1 MEGEK
6 IIKKTVPNEPIV
18 RKKSNKPITE
28 EIIINSGEEQI
39 KQSNKDETKLRGARN
54 RIKRNQPF
62 TMNAFDGTSKS
73 EKTETKP
80 DGTIVRTII
89 EINGNQK
96 KTTVITTKG
105 GSTRT
110 NTKIET
116 ISGGSSN
123 SKKGDGFGFG
133 RMDSDFD
140 SGFDSFNKM
149 WEKQV
154 NQMNNFYNNFGNF
167 GNQKGYHYEY
177 SSGSKGNKK
186 NKTNQK
192 EEEWDFDF
200 NQNKKK
206 TNIKDYGW
214 ADNDNDND
222 NNNTNNKNDDWD
234 YGWGTDN
241 TSNKKNEKTKKNDD
255 WDYGWGTDDNN
266 KNKIEIENKTP
277 SITGSEFQ
285 KSALDAHNK
294 YRAKHHVGKLVLN
307 QELCDIAQKYA
318 EQLARTGNFAHSNGS
333 FHGDNMG
340 ENLFACYG
348 MKITGKMM
356 TDDWYNEVQQYN
368 FSRPGFTSGTG
379 HFTQVVWKGSKQ
391 VGFGYAQARD
401 GYYYGVANY
410 YPAGNF
416 IGEFEDNV
424 FEA

>member
-1 MEGEK
+1 MQGK
-6 IIKKTVPNEPIV
+6 VIKKTVPNEPIV
-18 RKKSNKPITE
+18 RKKPKEEPINN
-28 EIIINSGEEQI
+28 EIIINSGEDSI
-39 KQSNKDETKLRGARN
+39 RQSNNEEPKLKGARN

-62 TMNAFDGTSKS
+62 TMNAFDGSSKS

-105 GSTRT
+105 GCTKT
-110 NTKIET
+110 NTRIET
-116 ISGGSSN
+116 VSGGSSSN
-123 SKKGDGFGFG
+123 NKGNDGFGFG

-140 SGFDSFNKM
+140 SGFGNFDKM

-154 NQMNNFYNNFGNF
+154 NQMNNFYNNFANF

-177 SSGSKGNKK
+177 SSSSKGNKNDNK
-186 NKTNQK
+186 N
-192 EEEWDFDF
+192 
-200 NQNKKK
+200 NKKK
-206 TNIKDYGW
+206 IEWEYDFG
-214 ADNDNDND
+214 D
-222 NNNTNNKNDDWD
+222 NNNKKNTSNKNDDWD

-241 TSNKKNEKTKKNDD
+241 KNEKKTEKTKKYDA
-255 WDYGWGTDDNN
+255 WDYGWGTDSNTNKKNNTDDNYSQP
-266 KNKIEIENKTP
+266 ISGTD
-277 SITGSEFQ
+277 FQ
-285 KSALDAHNK
+285 KSALDAHNN

-318 EQLARTGNFAHSNGS
+318 EELARTGNFAHSGNS
-333 FHGDNMG
+333 FHDDNMG

-356 TDDWYNEVQQYN
+356 TDDWYNEVNQYN
-368 FSRPGFTSGTG
+368 FNNPGYISGTG
-379 HFTQVVWKGSKQ
+379 HFTQIVWKGSKQ

-424 FEA
+424 FRA

>member
-1 MEGEK
+1 MQGK
-6 IIKKTVPNEPIV
+6 VIKKTVPNEPIV
-18 RKKSNKPITE
+18 RKKPEKPITE

-39 KQSNKDETKLRGARN
+39 KDSEKDEPKLRGTRK

-62 TMNAFDGTSKS
+62 VMNASDGSSKS

-80 DGTIVRTII
+80 DGTIVRTIV

-116 ISGGSSN
+116 VSGGSN
-123 SKKGDGFGFG
+123 NKGDFGFG

-140 SGFDSFNKM
+140 SGFDNFNKM

-154 NQMNNFYNNFGNF
+154 NQMNDFYNNFGNF
-167 GNQKGYHYEY
+167 GNERGYHYEY
-177 SSGSKGNKK
+177 SSSSNNKGNNNKNHKK
-186 NKTNQK
+186 EIK
-192 EEEWDFDF
+192 WDYDF
-200 NQNKKK
+200 GEDNRNKKK

-214 ADNDNDND
+214 DDDNSNK
-222 NNNTNNKNDDWD
+222 NNKKDNWD

-241 TSNKKNEKTKKNDD
+241 NSNKKNDNSKKNDN
-255 WDYGWGTDDNN
+255 WDYGWGTDNN
-266 KNKIEIENKTP
+266 SNININQNKAE
-277 SITGSEFQ
+277 SISGNDFQ
-285 KSALDAHNK
+285 KSALDAHNN
-294 YRAKHHVGKLVLN
+294 YRAKHHVGKLILSK
-307 QELCDIAQKYA
+307 ELCDIAQAYA
-318 EQLARTGNFAHSNGS
+318 EELARTGNFAHSNGS

-348 MKITGKMM
+348 MKISGKMM
-356 TDDWYNEVQQYN
+356 TDDWYNEIKQYDFN
-368 FSRPGFTSGTG
+368 NPGYISGTG
-379 HFTQVVWKGSKQ
+379 HFTQVVWKGSEQ
-391 VGFGYAQARD
+391 VGFGFAQARD

-416 IGEFEDNV
+416 IGEFEENV
-424 FEA
+424 FKA

>member
-1 MEGEK
+1 MQGK
-6 IIKKTVPNEPIV
+6 VIKKTVPNEPIV
-18 RKKSNKPITE
+18 RKKPKEEPINN
-28 EIIINSGEEQI
+28 EIIINSGEDSI
-39 KQSNKDETKLRGARN
+39 RQSNNEEPKLKGARN

-62 TMNAFDGTSKS
+62 TMNAFDGSSKS

-105 GSTRT
+105 GCTKT
-110 NTKIET
+110 NTRIET
-116 ISGGSSN
+116 VSGGSSSN
-123 SKKGDGFGFG
+123 NKGNDGFGFG

-140 SGFDSFNKM
+140 SGFGNFDKM

-154 NQMNNFYNNFGNF
+154 NQMNNFYNNFANF

-177 SSGSKGNKK
+177 SSSSKGNKNDNK
-186 NKTNQK
+186 N
-192 EEEWDFDF
+192 
-200 NQNKKK
+200 NKKK
-206 TNIKDYGW
+206 IEWEYDFG
-214 ADNDNDND
+214 D
-222 NNNTNNKNDDWD
+222 NNNKK
-234 YGWGTDN
+234 N
-241 TSNKKNEKTKKNDD
+241 TSKKNDD
-255 WDYGWGTDDNN
+255 WDYGWGTDSNTNKKNNTNDNYSQ
-266 KNKIEIENKTP
+266 
-277 SITGSEFQ
+277 SISGTDFQ
-285 KSALDAHNK
+285 KSALDAHNN

-318 EQLARTGNFAHSNGS
+318 EELARTGNFAHSGNS
-333 FHGDNMG
+333 FHDDNMG

-356 TDDWYNEVQQYN
+356 TDDWYNEVNQYN
-368 FSRPGFTSGTG
+368 FNNPGYISGTG
-379 HFTQVVWKGSKQ
+379 HFTQIVWKGSKQ

-424 FEA
+424 FRA

>member
-1 MEGEK
+1 MQGK
-6 IIKKTVPNEPIV
+6 VIKKTVPNEPIV
-18 RKKSNKPITE
+18 RKKPEKPITE

-39 KQSNKDETKLRGARN
+39 KDSEKDEPKLRGTTK
-54 RIKRNQPF
+54 RIKRNQPLV
-62 TMNAFDGTSKS
+62 MNASDGSSKS

-80 DGTIVRTII
+80 DGTIVRTIV

-116 ISGGSSN
+116 VSGGSN
-123 SKKGDGFGFG
+123 NKGNFGFG

-140 SGFDSFNKM
+140 SGFDNFNKM

-154 NQMNNFYNNFGNF
+154 NQMNDFYNNFGNF
-167 GNQKGYHYEY
+167 GNERGYHYEY
-177 SSGSKGNKK
+177 SSSSNNKGNNNKNNKK
-186 NKTNQK
+186 EIKW
-192 EEEWDFDF
+192 EYDFGED
-200 NQNKKK
+200 NRNKKK

-214 ADNDNDND
+214 DDDNSNK
-222 NNNTNNKNDDWD
+222 NNKKDNWD

-241 TSNKKNEKTKKNDD
+241 NSNKKNDNSKKNDN
-255 WDYGWGTDDNN
+255 WDYGWGTDNN
-266 KNKIEIENKTP
+266 SNININQNKAE
-277 SITGSEFQ
+277 SISGNDFQ
-285 KSALDAHNK
+285 KSALDAHNN
-294 YRAKHHVGKLVLN
+294 YRAKHHVGKLILSK
-307 QELCDIAQKYA
+307 ELCDIAQAYA
-318 EQLARTGNFAHSNGS
+318 EELARTGNFAHSNGS

-348 MKITGKMM
+348 MKISGKMM
-356 TDDWYNEVQQYN
+356 TDDWYNEIKQYDFN
-368 FSRPGFTSGTG
+368 NPGYISGTG
-379 HFTQVVWKGSKQ
+379 HFTQVVWKGSEQ
-391 VGFGYAQARD
+391 VGFGFAQARD

-424 FEA
+424 FKA

>member
-1 MEGEK
+1 MQGK
-6 IIKKTVPNEPIV
+6 VIKKTVPNEPIV
-18 RKKSNKPITE
+18 RKKPKEEPINN
-28 EIIINSGEEQI
+28 EIIINSGEDSI
-39 KQSNKDETKLRGARN
+39 RQSNNEEPKLKGARN

-62 TMNAFDGTSKS
+62 TMNAFDGSSKS

-105 GSTRT
+105 GCTKT
-110 NTKIET
+110 NTRIET
-116 ISGGSSN
+116 VSGGSSSN
-123 SKKGDGFGFG
+123 NKGNDGFGFG

-140 SGFDSFNKM
+140 SGFGNFDKM

-154 NQMNNFYNNFGNF
+154 NQMNNFYNNFANF

-177 SSGSKGNKK
+177 SSSSKGNKNDNK
-186 NKTNQK
+186 N
-192 EEEWDFDF
+192 
-200 NQNKKK
+200 NKKK
-206 TNIKDYGW
+206 IEWEYDFG
-214 ADNDNDND
+214 D
-222 NNNTNNKNDDWD
+222 NNNKKNTSNKNDDWD

-241 TSNKKNEKTKKNDD
+241 KNEKKTEKTKKYDD
-255 WDYGWGTDDNN
+255 WDYGWGTDSNTNKKNTTNDNYSQP
-266 KNKIEIENKTP
+266 ISGTD
-277 SITGSEFQ
+277 FQ
-285 KSALDAHNK
+285 KSALDAHNN

-318 EQLARTGNFAHSNGS
+318 EELARTGNFAHSGNS
-333 FHGDNMG
+333 FHDDNMG

-356 TDDWYNEVQQYN
+356 TDDWYNEVNQYN
-368 FSRPGFTSGTG
+368 FNNPGYISGTG
-379 HFTQVVWKGSKQ
+379 HFTQIVWKGSKQ

-424 FEA
+424 FRA

>member
-1 MEGEK
+1 MEGGK

-18 RKKSNKPITE
+18 RKKPKAPITE
-28 EIIINSGEEQI
+28 EIVVNSGEEQI
-39 KQSNKDETKLRGARN
+39 KQSDKDETKLRGARN

-116 ISGGSSN
+116 VSGGSSSN
-123 SKKGDGFGFG
+123 KKGDGFGFG

-177 SSGSKGNKK
+177 SSSSKGNK
-186 NKTNQK
+186 NNQK
-192 EEEWDFDF
+192 EEEWDYDF
-200 NQNKKK
+200 NRNKKK

-214 ADNDNDND
+214 DDNKNNDNKA
-222 NNNTNNKNDDWD
+222 NKNDDWD

-241 TSNKKNEKTKKNDD
+241 TSNKNNEKTKKNDD
-255 WDYGWGTDDNN
+255 WDYGWGTDTNNN
-266 KNKIEIENKTP
+266 KNEVESKTP

-285 KSALDAHNK
+285 KSALEAHNK

-318 EQLARTGNFAHSNGS
+318 EKLARTGNFAHSNGS

-356 TDDWYNEVQQYN
+356 TDDWYNEVNQYN
-368 FSRPGFTSGTG
+368 FNNPGYISGTG
-379 HFTQVVWKGSKQ
+379 HFTQIVWKESKQ

>member
-1 MEGEK
+1 MQGK
-6 IIKKTVPNEPIV
+6 VIKKTVPNEPIV
-18 RKKSNKPITE
+18 RKKPKEEPINN
-28 EIIINSGEEQI
+28 EIIINSGEDSI
-39 KQSNKDETKLRGARN
+39 RQSNNEEPKLKGARN

-62 TMNAFDGTSKS
+62 TMNAFDGSSKS

-105 GSTRT
+105 GCTKT
-110 NTKIET
+110 NTRIET
-116 ISGGSSN
+116 VSGGSSSN
-123 SKKGDGFGFG
+123 NKGNDGFGFG

-140 SGFDSFNKM
+140 SGFGNFDKM

-154 NQMNNFYNNFGNF
+154 NQMNNFYNNFANF

-177 SSGSKGNKK
+177 SSSSKGNKNDNK
-186 NKTNQK
+186 N
-192 EEEWDFDF
+192 
-200 NQNKKK
+200 NKKK
-206 TNIKDYGW
+206 IEWEYDFGE
-214 ADNDNDND
+214 
-222 NNNTNNKNDDWD
+222 NNNKKNTSNKNDDWD

-241 TSNKKNEKTKKNDD
+241 KNEKKTEKTKKYDA
-255 WDYGWGTDDNN
+255 WDYGWGTDSNTN
-266 KNKIEIENKTP
+266 KKNTTNDYYSQPISGTD
-277 SITGSEFQ
+277 FQ
-285 KSALDAHNK
+285 KSALDAHNN

-318 EQLARTGNFAHSNGS
+318 EELARTGNFAHSGNS
-333 FHGDNMG
+333 FHDDNMG

-356 TDDWYNEVQQYN
+356 TDDWYNEVNQYN
-368 FSRPGFTSGTG
+368 FNNPGYISGTG
-379 HFTQVVWKGSKQ
+379 HFTQIVWKGSKQ

-424 FEA
+424 FRA

>member
-1 MEGEK
+1 MQGK
-6 IIKKTVPNEPIV
+6 VIKKTVPNEPIV
-18 RKKSNKPITE
+18 RKKPKEEPINN
-28 EIIINSGEEQI
+28 EIIINSGEDSI
-39 KQSNKDETKLRGARN
+39 RQSNNEEPKLKGARN

-62 TMNAFDGTSKS
+62 TMNAFDGSSKS

-105 GSTRT
+105 GCTKT
-110 NTKIET
+110 NTRIET
-116 ISGGSSN
+116 VSGGSSSN
-123 SKKGDGFGFG
+123 NKGNDGFGFG
-133 RMDSDFD
+133 RMDSDFE
-140 SGFDSFNKM
+140 SGFGNFDKM

-154 NQMNNFYNNFGNF
+154 NQMNNFYNNFANF

-177 SSGSKGNKK
+177 SSSSKGNKNDNK
-186 NKTNQK
+186 N
-192 EEEWDFDF
+192 
-200 NQNKKK
+200 NKKK
-206 TNIKDYGW
+206 IEWEYDFG
-214 ADNDNDND
+214 D
-222 NNNTNNKNDDWD
+222 NNNKKNTGNKNDDWD

-241 TSNKKNEKTKKNDD
+241 KNEKKTEKTKKYDD
-255 WDYGWGTDDNN
+255 WDYGWGTNSNTNKKNNTDDNYSQP
-266 KNKIEIENKTP
+266 ISGTD
-277 SITGSEFQ
+277 FQ
-285 KSALDAHNK
+285 KSALDAHNN

-318 EQLARTGNFAHSNGS
+318 EELARTGNFAHSGNS
-333 FHGDNMG
+333 FHDDNMG

-356 TDDWYNEVQQYN
+356 TDDWYNEVNQYN
-368 FSRPGFTSGTG
+368 FNNPGYISGTG
-379 HFTQVVWKGSKQ
+379 HFTQIVWKGSKQ

-424 FEA
+424 FRA

>member
-1 MEGEK
+1 MQGK
-6 IIKKTVPNEPIV
+6 VIKKTVPNEPIV
-18 RKKSNKPITE
+18 RKKPKEEPINN
-28 EIIINSGEEQI
+28 EIIINSGEDSI
-39 KQSNKDETKLRGARN
+39 RQSNNEEPKLKGARN

-62 TMNAFDGTSKS
+62 TMNAFDGSSKS

-105 GSTRT
+105 GCTKT
-110 NTKIET
+110 NTRIET
-116 ISGGSSN
+116 VSGGSSSN
-123 SKKGDGFGFG
+123 NKGNDGFGFG

-140 SGFDSFNKM
+140 SGFGNFDKM

-154 NQMNNFYNNFGNF
+154 NQMNNFYNNFANF

-177 SSGSKGNKK
+177 SSSSKGNKNDNK
-186 NKTNQK
+186 N
-192 EEEWDFDF
+192 
-200 NQNKKK
+200 NKKK
-206 TNIKDYGW
+206 IEWEYDFG
-214 ADNDNDND
+214 D
-222 NNNTNNKNDDWD
+222 NNNKKNTGNKNDDWD

-241 TSNKKNEKTKKNDD
+241 KNEKKTEKTKKYDD
-255 WDYGWGTDDNN
+255 WDYGWGTDSNTNKKNNTDDNYSQP
-266 KNKIEIENKTP
+266 ISGTD
-277 SITGSEFQ
+277 FQ
-285 KSALDAHNK
+285 KSALDAHNN

-307 QELCDIAQKYA
+307 QELCNIAQKYA
-318 EQLARTGNFAHSNGS
+318 EELARTGNFAHSGNS
-333 FHGDNMG
+333 FHDDNMG

-356 TDDWYNEVQQYN
+356 TDDWYNEVNQYN
-368 FSRPGFTSGTG
+368 FNNPGYISGTG
-379 HFTQVVWKGSKQ
+379 HFTQIVWKGSKQ

-424 FEA
+424 FRA

>member
-1 MEGEK
+1 MQGK
-6 IIKKTVPNEPIV
+6 VIRKSVPNVPIQ
-18 RKKSNKPITE
+18 RLKNDDAPLNE
-28 EIIINSGEEQI
+28 EIIINSGENQI
-39 KQSNKDETKLRGARN
+39 KNPSKEESKLRGARN
-54 RIKRNQPF
+54 RIKRNDPF
-62 TMNAFDGTSKS
+62 TMNVYDGSSKS

-80 DGTIVRTII
+80 DGSIVRTII

-110 NTKIET
+110 NTRIET
-116 ISGGSSN
+116 VSGSGN
-123 SKKGDGFGFG
+123 NFNKGDNFGFG

-140 SGFDSFNKM
+140 SGFDNFNKM

-154 NQMNNFYNNFGNF
+154 NKMYNDFGNF
-167 GNQKGYHYEY
+167 GNERGFHYEY
-177 SSGSKGNKK
+177 SSSSNNKGNKNNK
-186 NKTNQK
+186 NNKK
-192 EEEWDFDF
+192 EIKWDYDF
-200 NQNKKK
+200 GDNKNKKK
-206 TNIKDYGW
+206 INIDF
-214 ADNDNDND
+214 DND
-222 NNNTNNKNDDWD
+222 NNDNEDNNNKKDNWDYGWGTDDTSNNKKKENEKKKDDWD

-241 TSNKKNEKTKKNDD
+241 NNSNQ
-255 WDYGWGTDDNN
+255 N
-266 KNKIEIENKTP
+266 KNKNNEESN
-277 SITGSEFQ
+277 SISGTDFQ
-285 KSALDAHNK
+285 KNALDAHNN

-307 QELCDIAQKYA
+307 QELCDIAQEYA
-318 EQLARTGNFAHSNGS
+318 EELARTGNFAHSGNS

-356 TDDWYNEVQQYN
+356 TDDWYNEVKQYDFN
-368 FSRPGFTSGTG
+368 NPGYISGTG
-379 HFTQVVWKGSKQ
+379 HFTQIVWKGSKQ

-424 FEA
+424 FRA

>member
-1 MEGEK
+1 MQGK
-6 IIKKTVPNEPIV
+6 VIKKTVPNEPIV
-18 RKKSNKPITE
+18 RKKPKEEPINN
-28 EIIINSGEEQI
+28 EIIINSGEDSI
-39 KQSNKDETKLRGARN
+39 RQSNNEEPKLKGARN

-62 TMNAFDGTSKS
+62 TMNAFDGSSKS

-105 GSTRT
+105 GCTKT
-110 NTKIET
+110 NTRIET
-116 ISGGSSN
+116 VSGGSSSN
-123 SKKGDGFGFG
+123 NKGNDGFGFG

-140 SGFDSFNKM
+140 SGFGNFDKM

-154 NQMNNFYNNFGNF
+154 NQMNNFYNNFANF

-177 SSGSKGNKK
+177 SSSSKGNKNDNK
-186 NKTNQK
+186 N
-192 EEEWDFDF
+192 
-200 NQNKKK
+200 NKKK
-206 TNIKDYGW
+206 IEWEYDFG
-214 ADNDNDND
+214 D
-222 NNNTNNKNDDWD
+222 NNNKKNTINKNDDWD

-241 TSNKKNEKTKKNDD
+241 KNEKKTEKTKKYDD
-255 WDYGWGTDDNN
+255 WDYGWGTDSNTNKKNTSNDNYSQP
-266 KNKIEIENKTP
+266 ISGTD
-277 SITGSEFQ
+277 FQ
-285 KSALDAHNK
+285 KSALDAHNN

-318 EQLARTGNFAHSNGS
+318 EELARTGNFAHSGNS
-333 FHGDNMG
+333 FHDDNMG

-356 TDDWYNEVQQYN
+356 TDDWYNEVNQYN
-368 FSRPGFTSGTG
+368 FNNPGYISGTG
-379 HFTQVVWKGSKQ
+379 HFTQIVWKGSKQ

-424 FEA
+424 FRA

>member
-1 MEGEK
+1 MQGK
-6 IIKKTVPNEPIV
+6 VIKKTVPNEPIV
-18 RKKSNKPITE
+18 RKKPKEEPINN
-28 EIIINSGEEQI
+28 EIIINSGEDSI
-39 KQSNKDETKLRGARN
+39 RQSNNEEPKLKGARN

-62 TMNAFDGTSKS
+62 TMNAFDGSSKS

-105 GSTRT
+105 GCTKT
-110 NTKIET
+110 NTRIET
-116 ISGGSSN
+116 VSGGSSSN
-123 SKKGDGFGFG
+123 NKGNDGFGFG

-140 SGFDSFNKM
+140 SGFGNFDKM

-154 NQMNNFYNNFGNF
+154 NQMNNFYNNFANF

-177 SSGSKGNKK
+177 SSSSKGNKNDNK
-186 NKTNQK
+186 N
-192 EEEWDFDF
+192 
-200 NQNKKK
+200 NKKK
-206 TNIKDYGW
+206 IEWEYDFG
-214 ADNDNDND
+214 D
-222 NNNTNNKNDDWD
+222 NNNKKNTSNKNDDWD

-241 TSNKKNEKTKKNDD
+241 KNEKKTEKTKKYDD
-255 WDYGWGTDDNN
+255 WDYGWGTDSNTN
-266 KNKIEIENKTP
+266 KKNTTNDYYSQPISGTD
-277 SITGSEFQ
+277 FQ
-285 KSALDAHNK
+285 KSALDAHNN

-318 EQLARTGNFAHSNGS
+318 EELARTGNFAHSGNS
-333 FHGDNMG
+333 FHDDNMG

-356 TDDWYNEVQQYN
+356 TDDWYNEVNQYN
-368 FSRPGFTSGTG
+368 FNNPGYISGTG
-379 HFTQVVWKGSKQ
+379 HFTQIVWKGSKQ

-424 FEA
+424 FRA

>member
-1 MEGEK
+1 MQGK
-6 IIKKTVPNEPIV
+6 VIKKTVPNEPIV
-18 RKKSNKPITE
+18 RKKPKEEPINN
-28 EIIINSGEEQI
+28 EIIINSGEDSI
-39 KQSNKDETKLRGARN
+39 RQSNNEEPKLKGARN

-62 TMNAFDGTSKS
+62 TMNAFDGSSKS

-105 GSTRT
+105 GCTKT
-110 NTKIET
+110 NTRIET
-116 ISGGSSN
+116 VSGGSSSN
-123 SKKGDGFGFG
+123 NKGNDGFGFG

-140 SGFDSFNKM
+140 SGFGNFDKM

-154 NQMNNFYNNFGNF
+154 NQMNNFYNNFANF

-177 SSGSKGNKK
+177 SSSSKDNKNDNKNNKKKIEWEYDFGDNNNKK
-186 NKTNQK
+186 NTS
-192 EEEWDFDF
+192 
-200 NQNKKK
+200 
-206 TNIKDYGW
+206 
-214 ADNDNDND
+214 
-222 NNNTNNKNDDWD
+222 NKNDDWD

-241 TSNKKNEKTKKNDD
+241 KNEKKTEKTKKYDD
-255 WDYGWGTDDNN
+255 WDYGWGTDSNTNKKNNTDDNYSQP
-266 KNKIEIENKTP
+266 ISGTD
-277 SITGSEFQ
+277 FQ
-285 KSALDAHNK
+285 KSALDAHNN

-318 EQLARTGNFAHSNGS
+318 EELARTGNFAHSGNS
-333 FHGDNMG
+333 FHDDNMG

-356 TDDWYNEVQQYN
+356 TDDWYNEVNQYN
-368 FSRPGFTSGTG
+368 FNNPGYISGTG
-379 HFTQVVWKGSKQ
+379 HFTQIVWKGSKQ

-424 FEA
+424 FRA

>member
-1 MEGEK
+1 MQGK
-6 IIKKTVPNEPIV
+6 VIKKTVPNEPIV
-18 RKKSNKPITE
+18 RKKPKEEPINN
-28 EIIINSGEEQI
+28 EIIINSGEDSI
-39 KQSNKDETKLRGARN
+39 RQSNNEEPKLKGARN

-62 TMNAFDGTSKS
+62 TMNAFDGSSKS

-105 GSTRT
+105 GCTKT
-110 NTKIET
+110 NTRIET
-116 ISGGSSN
+116 VSGGSSSN
-123 SKKGDGFGFG
+123 NKGNDGFGFG

-140 SGFDSFNKM
+140 SGFGNFDKM

-154 NQMNNFYNNFGNF
+154 NQMNNFYNNFANF

-177 SSGSKGNKK
+177 SSSSKGNKNDNK
-186 NKTNQK
+186 N
-192 EEEWDFDF
+192 
-200 NQNKKK
+200 NKKK
-206 TNIKDYGW
+206 IEWEYDFG
-214 ADNDNDND
+214 D
-222 NNNTNNKNDDWD
+222 NNNNKNTSNKNDDWD

-241 TSNKKNEKTKKNDD
+241 KNEKKTEKTKKYDD
-255 WDYGWGTDDNN
+255 WDYGWGTDSNTN
-266 KNKIEIENKTP
+266 KKNTTNDYYSQPISGTD
-277 SITGSEFQ
+277 FQ
-285 KSALDAHNK
+285 KSALDAHNN

-318 EQLARTGNFAHSNGS
+318 EELARTGNFAHSGNS
-333 FHGDNMG
+333 FHDDNMG

-356 TDDWYNEVQQYN
+356 TDDWYNEVNQYN
-368 FSRPGFTSGTG
+368 FNNPGYISGTG
-379 HFTQVVWKGSKQ
+379 HFTQIVWKGSKQ

-424 FEA
+424 FRA

>member
-1 MEGEK
+1 MQGK
-6 IIKKTVPNEPIV
+6 VIKKTVPNEPIV
-18 RKKSNKPITE
+18 RKKPKEEPINN
-28 EIIINSGEEQI
+28 EIIINSGEDSI
-39 KQSNKDETKLRGARN
+39 RQSNNEEPKLKGARN

-62 TMNAFDGTSKS
+62 TMNAFDGSSKS

-105 GSTRT
+105 GCTKT
-110 NTKIET
+110 NTRIET
-116 ISGGSSN
+116 VSGGSSSN
-123 SKKGDGFGFG
+123 NKGNDGFGFG

-140 SGFDSFNKM
+140 SGFGNFDKM

-154 NQMNNFYNNFGNF
+154 NQMNNFYNNFANF

-177 SSGSKGNKK
+177 SSSSKGNKNDNK
-186 NKTNQK
+186 N
-192 EEEWDFDF
+192 
-200 NQNKKK
+200 NKKK
-206 TNIKDYGW
+206 MEWEYDFG
-214 ADNDNDND
+214 D
-222 NNNTNNKNDDWD
+222 NNNKKNTSNKNDDWD

-241 TSNKKNEKTKKNDD
+241 KNEKKTEKTKKYDD
-255 WDYGWGTDDNN
+255 WDYGWGTDSNTNKKNNTNDNYSQP
-266 KNKIEIENKTP
+266 ISGTD
-277 SITGSEFQ
+277 FQ
-285 KSALDAHNK
+285 KSALDAHNN

-318 EQLARTGNFAHSNGS
+318 EELARTGNFAHSGNS
-333 FHGDNMG
+333 FHDDNMG

-356 TDDWYNEVQQYN
+356 TDDWYNEVNQYN
-368 FSRPGFTSGTG
+368 FNNPGYISGTG
-379 HFTQVVWKGSKQ
+379 HFTQIVWKGSKQ

-424 FEA
+424 FRA

>member
-1 MEGEK
+1 MQGK
-6 IIKKTVPNEPIV
+6 VIKKTVPNEPIV
-18 RKKSNKPITE
+18 RKKPKEEPNNN
-28 EIIINSGEEQI
+28 EIIINSGEDSI
-39 KQSNKDETKLRGARN
+39 RQSNNEEPKLKGARN

-62 TMNAFDGTSKS
+62 TMNAFDGSSKS

-105 GSTRT
+105 GCTKT
-110 NTKIET
+110 NTRIET
-116 ISGGSSN
+116 VSGGSSSN
-123 SKKGDGFGFG
+123 NKGNDGFGFG

-140 SGFDSFNKM
+140 SGFGNFDKM

-154 NQMNNFYNNFGNF
+154 NQMNNFYNNFANF

-177 SSGSKGNKK
+177 SSSSKGNKNDNK
-186 NKTNQK
+186 N
-192 EEEWDFDF
+192 
-200 NQNKKK
+200 NKKK
-206 TNIKDYGW
+206 IEWEYDFG
-214 ADNDNDND
+214 D
-222 NNNTNNKNDDWD
+222 NNNKKNTSNKNDDWD

-241 TSNKKNEKTKKNDD
+241 KNEKKTEKTKKYDD
-255 WDYGWGTDDNN
+255 WDYGWGTDSNTNKKNNTNDNYSQ
-266 KNKIEIENKTP
+266 
-277 SITGSEFQ
+277 SISGTDFQ
-285 KSALDAHNK
+285 KSALDAHNN

-318 EQLARTGNFAHSNGS
+318 EELARTGNFAHSGNS
-333 FHGDNMG
+333 FHDDNMG

-356 TDDWYNEVQQYN
+356 TDDWYNEVNQYN
-368 FSRPGFTSGTG
+368 FNNPGYISGTG
-379 HFTQVVWKGSKQ
+379 HFTQIVWKGSKQ

-424 FEA
+424 FRA

>member
-1 MEGEK
+1 MQGK
-6 IIKKTVPNEPIV
+6 VIKKTVPNEPIV
-18 RKKSNKPITE
+18 RKKPKEEPINN
-28 EIIINSGEEQI
+28 EIIINSGEDSI
-39 KQSNKDETKLRGARN
+39 RQSNNEEPKLKGARN

-62 TMNAFDGTSKS
+62 TMNAFDGSSKS

-105 GSTRT
+105 GCTKT
-110 NTKIET
+110 NTRIET
-116 ISGGSSN
+116 VSGGSSSN
-123 SKKGDGFGFG
+123 NKGNDGFGFG

-140 SGFDSFNKM
+140 SGFGNFDKM

-154 NQMNNFYNNFGNF
+154 NQMNNFYNNFANF

-177 SSGSKGNKK
+177 SSSSKGNKNDNK
-186 NKTNQK
+186 N
-192 EEEWDFDF
+192 
-200 NQNKKK
+200 NKKE
-206 TNIKDYGW
+206 IEWEYDFG
-214 ADNDNDND
+214 D
-222 NNNTNNKNDDWD
+222 NNNKKNTGNKNDDWD

-241 TSNKKNEKTKKNDD
+241 KNEKKTEKTKKYDD
-255 WDYGWGTDDNN
+255 WDYGWGTDSNTNKKNNTDDNYSQP
-266 KNKIEIENKTP
+266 ISGTD
-277 SITGSEFQ
+277 FQ
-285 KSALDAHNK
+285 KSALDAHNN

-318 EQLARTGNFAHSNGS
+318 EELARTGNFAHSGNS
-333 FHGDNMG
+333 FHDDNMG

-356 TDDWYNEVQQYN
+356 TDDWYNEVNQYN
-368 FSRPGFTSGTG
+368 FNNPGYISGTG
-379 HFTQVVWKGSKQ
+379 HFTQIVWKGSKQ

-424 FEA
+424 FRA

>member
-1 MEGEK
+1 MQGK
-6 IIKKTVPNEPIV
+6 VIKKTVPNEPIV
-18 RKKSNKPITE
+18 RKKPKEEPINN
-28 EIIINSGEEQI
+28 EIIINSGEDSI
-39 KQSNKDETKLRGARN
+39 RQSNNEEPKLKGARN

-62 TMNAFDGTSKS
+62 TMNAFDGSSKS

-105 GSTRT
+105 GCTKT
-110 NTKIET
+110 NTRIET
-116 ISGGSSN
+116 VSGGSSSN
-123 SKKGDGFGFG
+123 NKGNDGFGFS

-140 SGFDSFNKM
+140 SGFGNFDKM

-154 NQMNNFYNNFGNF
+154 NQMNNFYNNFANF

-177 SSGSKGNKK
+177 SSSSKGNKNDNK
-186 NKTNQK
+186 N
-192 EEEWDFDF
+192 
-200 NQNKKK
+200 NKKK
-206 TNIKDYGW
+206 IEWEYDFG
-214 ADNDNDND
+214 D
-222 NNNTNNKNDDWD
+222 NNNKKNTSNKNDDWD

-241 TSNKKNEKTKKNDD
+241 KNEKKTEKTKKYDD
-255 WDYGWGTDDNN
+255 WDYGWGTDSNTKKKNTTNDNYSQP
-266 KNKIEIENKTP
+266 ISGTD
-277 SITGSEFQ
+277 FQ
-285 KSALDAHNK
+285 KSALDAHNN

-318 EQLARTGNFAHSNGS
+318 EELARTGNFAHSGNS
-333 FHGDNMG
+333 FHDDNMG

-356 TDDWYNEVQQYN
+356 TDDWYNEVNQYN
-368 FSRPGFTSGTG
+368 FNNPGYISGTG
-379 HFTQVVWKGSKQ
+379 HFTQIVWKGSKQ

-424 FEA
+424 FRA

>member
-1 MEGEK
+1 MKGK

-18 RKKSNKPITE
+18 RKKPKAAMTE
-28 EIIINSGEEQI
+28 EIIVNSGEDQI
-39 KQSNKDETKLRGARN
+39 QDKNREEPKLKGTKQ
-54 RIKRNQPF
+54 RIKRNVPF
-62 TMNAFDGTSKS
+62 TMNAYDGSSKS

-80 DGTIVRTII
+80 DGSIVRTII

-105 GSTRT
+105 GSTKT
-110 NTKIET
+110 NTRIET
-116 ISGGSSN
+116 VSGGSSSN
-123 SKKGDGFGFG
+123 KGNGGFGFG

-140 SGFDSFNKM
+140 SGFGNFDKM

-154 NQMNNFYNNFGNF
+154 NQMNDFYNNFGNF
-167 GNQKGYHYEY
+167 GNERGYHYEY
-177 SSGSKGNKK
+177 SSSSKGNKNDN
-186 NKTNQK
+186 NKK
-192 EEEWDFDF
+192 ETHWEYDFGD
-200 NQNKKK
+200 NKNKKK
-206 TNIKDYGW
+206 IKIQDFGFDDNKNNKKDDWDYGW
-214 ADNDNDND
+214 GTDNTFNKK
-222 NNNTNNKNDDWD
+222 TNKNDDWD

-241 TSNKKNEKTKKNDD
+241 KVKPK
-255 WDYGWGTDDNN
+255 
-266 KNKIEIENKTP
+266 ENIVESP
-277 SITGSEFQ
+277 SISGNDFQ
-285 KSALDAHNK
+285 KSALDAHNN
-294 YRAKHHVGKLVLN
+294 YRTKHHVGKLVLN

-318 EQLARTGNFAHSNGS
+318 QELARTGNFAHSNAS

-356 TDDWYNEVQQYN
+356 TDDWYDEISQYDFN
-368 FSRPGFTSGTG
+368 NPGYISGTG
-379 HFTQVVWKGSKQ
+379 HFTQVIWKESKQ
-391 VGFGYAQARD
+391 VGFGFAQARD

>member
-1 MEGEK
+1 MQGK
-6 IIKKTVPNEPIV
+6 VIKKTVPNEPIV
-18 RKKSNKPITE
+18 RKKPKEEPINN
-28 EIIINSGEEQI
+28 EIIINSGEDSI
-39 KQSNKDETKLRGARN
+39 RQSNNEEPKLKGARN

-62 TMNAFDGTSKS
+62 TMNAFDGSSKS

-105 GSTRT
+105 GCTKT
-110 NTKIET
+110 NTRIET
-116 ISGGSSN
+116 VSGGSSSN
-123 SKKGDGFGFG
+123 NKGNDGFGFG

-140 SGFDSFNKM
+140 SGFGNFDKM

-154 NQMNNFYNNFGNF
+154 NQMNNFYNNFANF

-177 SSGSKGNKK
+177 SSSSKGNKNDNK
-186 NKTNQK
+186 N
-192 EEEWDFDF
+192 
-200 NQNKKK
+200 NKKK
-206 TNIKDYGW
+206 IEWEYDFG
-214 ADNDNDND
+214 D
-222 NNNTNNKNDDWD
+222 NNNKKNTSNKNDDWD

-241 TSNKKNEKTKKNDD
+241 KNEKKTEKTKKYDD
-255 WDYGWGTDDNN
+255 WDYGWGTDSNTNKKNNTDDNYSQ
-266 KNKIEIENKTP
+266 
-277 SITGSEFQ
+277 SISGTDFQ
-285 KSALDAHNK
+285 KSALDAHNN

-318 EQLARTGNFAHSNGS
+318 EELARTGNFAHSGNS
-333 FHGDNMG
+333 FHDDNMG

-356 TDDWYNEVQQYN
+356 TDDWYNEVNQYN
-368 FSRPGFTSGTG
+368 FNNPGYISGTG
-379 HFTQVVWKGSKQ
+379 HFTQIVWKGSKQ

-424 FEA
+424 FRA

>member
-1 MEGEK
+1 MQGK
-6 IIKKTVPNEPIV
+6 VIKKTVPNEPIV
-18 RKKSNKPITE
+18 RKKPKEEPINN
-28 EIIINSGEEQI
+28 EIIINSGEDSI
-39 KQSNKDETKLRGARN
+39 RQSNNEEPKLKGARN

-62 TMNAFDGTSKS
+62 TMNAFDGSSKS

-105 GSTRT
+105 GCTKT
-110 NTKIET
+110 NTRIET
-116 ISGGSSN
+116 VSGGSSSN
-123 SKKGDGFGFG
+123 NKGNDGFGFG

-140 SGFDSFNKM
+140 SGFGNFDKM

-154 NQMNNFYNNFGNF
+154 NQMNNFYNNFANF

-177 SSGSKGNKK
+177 SSSSKGNKNDNK
-186 NKTNQK
+186 N
-192 EEEWDFDF
+192 
-200 NQNKKK
+200 NKKK
-206 TNIKDYGW
+206 IEWEYDFG
-214 ADNDNDND
+214 D
-222 NNNTNNKNDDWD
+222 NNNKKNTSNKNDDWD

-241 TSNKKNEKTKKNDD
+241 KNEKKTEKTKKYDD
-255 WDYGWGTDDNN
+255 WDYGWGTDSNTNKKNNTNDNYSQ
-266 KNKIEIENKTP
+266 
-277 SITGSEFQ
+277 SISGTDFQ
-285 KSALDAHNK
+285 KSALDAHNN

-318 EQLARTGNFAHSNGS
+318 EELARTGNFAHSGNS
-333 FHGDNMG
+333 FHDDNMG

-356 TDDWYNEVQQYN
+356 TDDWYNEVNQYN
-368 FSRPGFTSGTG
+368 FNNPGYISGTG
-379 HFTQVVWKGSKQ
+379 HFTQIVWKGSKQ

-401 GYYYGVANY
+401 GYYYGDANY

-424 FEA
+424 FRA

>member
-1 MEGEK
+1 MQGK
-6 IIKKTVPNEPIV
+6 VIKKTVPNEPIV
-18 RKKSNKPITE
+18 RKKPEKPITE

-39 KQSNKDETKLRGARN
+39 KDSEKDEPKLRGTRK

-62 TMNAFDGTSKS
+62 VMNASDGSSKS

-80 DGTIVRTII
+80 DGTIVRTIV

-116 ISGGSSN
+116 VSGGSN
-123 SKKGDGFGFG
+123 NKGDFGFG

-140 SGFDSFNKM
+140 SGFDNFNKM

-154 NQMNNFYNNFGNF
+154 NQMNDFYNNFGNF
-167 GNQKGYHYEY
+167 GNERGYHYEY
-177 SSGSKGNKK
+177 SSSSNNKGNNNKNNKK
-186 NKTNQK
+186 EIKW
-192 EEEWDFDF
+192 EYDFGED
-200 NQNKKK
+200 NRNKKK

-214 ADNDNDND
+214 DDDNSNK
-222 NNNTNNKNDDWD
+222 NNKKDNWD

-241 TSNKKNEKTKKNDD
+241 NSNKKTDNSKKNDN
-255 WDYGWGTDDNN
+255 WDYGWGTDNN
-266 KNKIEIENKTP
+266 SNININQNKAE
-277 SITGSEFQ
+277 SISGNDFQ
-285 KSALDAHNK
+285 KSALDAHNN
-294 YRAKHHVGKLVLN
+294 YRAKHHVGKLILSK
-307 QELCDIAQKYA
+307 ELCDIAQAYA
-318 EQLARTGNFAHSNGS
+318 EELARTGNFAHSNGS

-348 MKITGKMM
+348 MKISGKMM
-356 TDDWYNEVQQYN
+356 TDDWYNEIKQYDFN
-368 FSRPGFTSGTG
+368 NPGYISGTG
-379 HFTQVVWKGSKQ
+379 HFTQVVWKGSEQ
-391 VGFGYAQARD
+391 VGFGFAQARD

-416 IGEFEDNV
+416 IGEFEENV
-424 FEA
+424 FKA

>member
-1 MEGEK
+1 MQGK
-6 IIKKTVPNEPIV
+6 VIKKTVPNEPIV
-18 RKKSNKPITE
+18 RKKPKEEPINN
-28 EIIINSGEEQI
+28 EIIINSGEDSI
-39 KQSNKDETKLRGARN
+39 RQSNNEEPKLKGARN

-62 TMNAFDGTSKS
+62 TMNVFDGSSKS

-105 GSTRT
+105 GCTKT
-110 NTKIET
+110 NTRIET
-116 ISGGSSN
+116 VSGGSSSN
-123 SKKGDGFGFG
+123 NKGNDGFGFG

-140 SGFDSFNKM
+140 SGFGNFDKM

-154 NQMNNFYNNFGNF
+154 NQMNNFYNNFANF

-177 SSGSKGNKK
+177 SSSSKGNKNDNK
-186 NKTNQK
+186 N
-192 EEEWDFDF
+192 
-200 NQNKKK
+200 NKKK
-206 TNIKDYGW
+206 IEWEYDFG
-214 ADNDNDND
+214 D
-222 NNNTNNKNDDWD
+222 NNNKKNTSNKNDDWD

-241 TSNKKNEKTKKNDD
+241 KNEKKTEKTKKYDD
-255 WDYGWGTDDNN
+255 WDYGWGTDSNTNKKNNTDDNYSQP
-266 KNKIEIENKTP
+266 ISGTD
-277 SITGSEFQ
+277 FQ
-285 KSALDAHNK
+285 KSALDAHNN

-318 EQLARTGNFAHSNGS
+318 EELARTGNFAHSHNN

-348 MKITGKMM
+348 MKINGKMM
-356 TDDWYNEVQQYN
+356 TDDWYNEVNMYN
-368 FSRPGFTSGTG
+368 FNNPGYISGTG
-379 HFTQVVWKGSKQ
+379 HFTQIVWKGSKQ

-416 IGEFEDNV
+416 IGEFEENV
-424 FEA
+424 FRA

>member
-1 MEGEK
+1 MQGK
-6 IIKKTVPNEPIV
+6 VIKKTVPNEPIV
-18 RKKSNKPITE
+18 RKKPKEEPINN
-28 EIIINSGEEQI
+28 EIIINSGEDSI
-39 KQSNKDETKLRGARN
+39 RQSNNEEPKLKGARN

-62 TMNAFDGTSKS
+62 TMNAFDGSSKS

-105 GSTRT
+105 GCTKT
-110 NTKIET
+110 NTRIET
-116 ISGGSSN
+116 VSGGSSSN
-123 SKKGDGFGFG
+123 NKGNDGFGFG

-140 SGFDSFNKM
+140 SGFGNFDKM

-154 NQMNNFYNNFGNF
+154 NQMNNFYNNFANF

-177 SSGSKGNKK
+177 SSSSKGNKNDNK
-186 NKTNQK
+186 N
-192 EEEWDFDF
+192 
-200 NQNKKK
+200 NKKK
-206 TNIKDYGW
+206 IEWEYDFG
-214 ADNDNDND
+214 D
-222 NNNTNNKNDDWD
+222 NNNKKNTSNKNDDWD

-241 TSNKKNEKTKKNDD
+241 KNEKKTEKTKKYDD
-255 WDYGWGTDDNN
+255 WDYGWGTDSNTNKKIITDDNYSQP
-266 KNKIEIENKTP
+266 ISGTD
-277 SITGSEFQ
+277 FQ
-285 KSALDAHNK
+285 KSALDAHNN

-318 EQLARTGNFAHSNGS
+318 EELARTGNFAHSGNS
-333 FHGDNMG
+333 FHDDNMG

-356 TDDWYNEVQQYN
+356 TDDWYNEVNQYN
-368 FSRPGFTSGTG
+368 FNNPGYISGTG
-379 HFTQVVWKGSKQ
+379 HFTQIVWKGSKQ

-424 FEA
+424 FRA

>member
-1 MEGEK
+1 MQGK

-18 RKKSNKPITE
+18 RKKPEKPITD

-39 KQSNKDETKLRGARN
+39 KDSNEEEPKLRGTRK

-62 TMNAFDGTSKS
+62 TMNAYDGSSKS

-80 DGTIVRTII
+80 DGSIVRTII

-105 GSTRT
+105 GSTKT

-116 ISGGSSN
+116 VRGGSSN
-123 SKKGDGFGFG
+123 NKGDGFGFG

-140 SGFDSFNKM
+140 TGFDSFNKM

-154 NQMNNFYNNFGNF
+154 NKMNDFYNNFGNF

-177 SSGSKGNKK
+177 SSSSNNKGNQNNNNKK
-186 NKTNQK
+186 EIKW
-192 EEEWDFDF
+192 EYDFGDD
-200 NQNKKK
+200 NINKKK
-206 TNIKDYGW
+206 TNIQDYGW
-214 ADNDNDND
+214 GDDNDDDNKKNDKKNK
-222 NNNTNNKNDDWD
+222 KNDDWD

-241 TSNKKNEKTKKNDD
+241 TSNKKNDNTKKNDN
-255 WDYGWGTDDNN
+255 WDYGWGTDNTTT
-266 KNKIEIENKTP
+266 NKTE
-277 SITGSEFQ
+277 SISGTEFQ
-285 KSALDAHNK
+285 NSALEAHNN

-307 QELCDIAQKYA
+307 KELCDIAQSYA
-318 EQLARTGNFAHSNGS
+318 EELARTGNFAHSNGS

-348 MKITGKMM
+348 MKISGKMM
-356 TDDWYNEVQQYN
+356 TDDWYNEVKQYN
-368 FSRPGFTSGTG
+368 FNNPGYISGTG
-379 HFTQVVWKGSKQ
+379 HFTQIVWKGSKQ

>member
-1 MEGEK
+1 MQGK
-6 IIKKTVPNEPIV
+6 VIKKTVPNEPIV
-18 RKKSNKPITE
+18 RKKPKEEPINN
-28 EIIINSGEEQI
+28 EIIINSGEDSI
-39 KQSNKDETKLRGARN
+39 RQSNNEEPKLKGARN

-62 TMNAFDGTSKS
+62 TMNAFDGSSKS

-105 GSTRT
+105 GCTKT
-110 NTKIET
+110 NTRIET
-116 ISGGSSN
+116 VSGGSSSN
-123 SKKGDGFGFG
+123 NKGNDGFGFG

-140 SGFDSFNKM
+140 SGFGNFDKM

-154 NQMNNFYNNFGNF
+154 NQMNNFYNNFANF

-177 SSGSKGNKK
+177 SSSSKGNKNDNK
-186 NKTNQK
+186 N
-192 EEEWDFDF
+192 
-200 NQNKKK
+200 NKKK
-206 TNIKDYGW
+206 IEWEYDFG
-214 ADNDNDND
+214 D
-222 NNNTNNKNDDWD
+222 NNNKKNTSNKNDDWD

-241 TSNKKNEKTKKNDD
+241 KNEKKTEKTKKYDD
-255 WDYGWGTDDNN
+255 WDYGWGTDSNTNKKNNTDDNYSQP
-266 KNKIEIENKTP
+266 ISGTD
-277 SITGSEFQ
+277 FQ
-285 KSALDAHNK
+285 KSALDAHNN

-307 QELCDIAQKYA
+307 KELCDIAQKYA
-318 EQLARTGNFAHSNGS
+318 EELARTGNFAHSGNS
-333 FHGDNMG
+333 FHDDNMG

-356 TDDWYNEVQQYN
+356 TDDWYNEVNQYN
-368 FSRPGFTSGTG
+368 FNNPGYISGTG
-379 HFTQVVWKGSKQ
+379 HFTQIVWKGSKQ

-424 FEA
+424 FRA

>member
-1 MEGEK
+1 MQGK
-6 IIKKTVPNEPIV
+6 VIKKTVPNEPIV
-18 RKKSNKPITE
+18 RKKPKEEPINN
-28 EIIINSGEEQI
+28 EIIINSGEDSI
-39 KQSNKDETKLRGARN
+39 RQSNNEEPKLKGARN

-62 TMNAFDGTSKS
+62 TMNAFDGSSKS

-105 GSTRT
+105 GCTKT
-110 NTKIET
+110 NTRIET
-116 ISGGSSN
+116 VSGGSSSN
-123 SKKGDGFGFG
+123 NKGNDGFGFG

-140 SGFDSFNKM
+140 SGFGNFDKM

-154 NQMNNFYNNFGNF
+154 NQMNNFYNNFANF
-167 GNQKGYHYEY
+167 GNTKGYHYEY
-177 SSGSKGNKK
+177 SSSSKDNKNDNKNNKKKIEWEYDFGDNNNKK
-186 NKTNQK
+186 NTS
-192 EEEWDFDF
+192 
-200 NQNKKK
+200 
-206 TNIKDYGW
+206 
-214 ADNDNDND
+214 
-222 NNNTNNKNDDWD
+222 NKNDDWD

-241 TSNKKNEKTKKNDD
+241 KNEKKTEKTKKYDD
-255 WDYGWGTDDNN
+255 WDYGWGTDSNTNKKNNTDDNYSQP
-266 KNKIEIENKTP
+266 ISGTD
-277 SITGSEFQ
+277 FQ
-285 KSALDAHNK
+285 KSALDAHNN

-318 EQLARTGNFAHSNGS
+318 EELARTGNFAHSGNS
-333 FHGDNMG
+333 FHDDNMG

-356 TDDWYNEVQQYN
+356 TDDWYNEVNQYN
-368 FSRPGFTSGTG
+368 FNNPGYISGTG
-379 HFTQVVWKGSKQ
+379 HFTQIVWKGSKQ

-424 FEA
+424 FRA

>member
-1 MEGEK
+1 MQGK
-6 IIKKTVPNEPIV
+6 VIKKTVPNEPIV
-18 RKKSNKPITE
+18 RKKPKEEPINN
-28 EIIINSGEEQI
+28 EIIINSGEDSI
-39 KQSNKDETKLRGARN
+39 RQSNNEEPKLKGARN

-62 TMNAFDGTSKS
+62 TMNAFDGSSKS

-105 GSTRT
+105 GCTKT
-110 NTKIET
+110 NTRIET
-116 ISGGSSN
+116 VSGGSSSN
-123 SKKGDGFGFG
+123 NKGNDGFGFG

-140 SGFDSFNKM
+140 SGFGNFDKM

-154 NQMNNFYNNFGNF
+154 NQMNNFYNNFANF

-177 SSGSKGNKK
+177 SSSSKGNKNDNK
-186 NKTNQK
+186 N
-192 EEEWDFDF
+192 
-200 NQNKKK
+200 NKKK
-206 TNIKDYGW
+206 IEWEYDFG
-214 ADNDNDND
+214 D
-222 NNNTNNKNDDWD
+222 NNNKKNTGNKNDDWD

-241 TSNKKNEKTKKNDD
+241 KNEKKTEKTKKYDD
-255 WDYGWGTDDNN
+255 WDYGWGTDSNTN
-266 KNKIEIENKTP
+266 KKNTTNDYYSQPISGTD
-277 SITGSEFQ
+277 FQ
-285 KSALDAHNK
+285 KSALDAHNN

-318 EQLARTGNFAHSNGS
+318 EELARTGNFAHSGNS
-333 FHGDNMG
+333 FHDDNMG

-356 TDDWYNEVQQYN
+356 TDDWYNEVNQYN
-368 FSRPGFTSGTG
+368 FNNHGYISGTG
-379 HFTQVVWKGSKQ
+379 HFTQIVWKGSKQ

-424 FEA
+424 FRA